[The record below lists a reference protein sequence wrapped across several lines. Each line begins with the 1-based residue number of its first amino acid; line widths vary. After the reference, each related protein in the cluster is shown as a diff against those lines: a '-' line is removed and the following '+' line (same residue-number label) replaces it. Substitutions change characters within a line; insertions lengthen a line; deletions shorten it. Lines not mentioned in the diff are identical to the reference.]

1 MLVGCSALGIGG
13 ERGWAPDDETGN
25 FGSEA
30 EGKAGV
36 AGDGL
41 LPFRWFRLDPPMWLE
56 WFDPEGLPT
65 ADGRDILPRGRR
77 KRWSSSSPP
86 PSRAKLREVG
96 GSMVTAVAK
105 HLSAATQEK
114 RRSVKTRTMEAGAPA
129 GQRENGWGGR
139 RSVMDNSWQ
148 KEIREKSK
156 LTKRVS
162 RVKKSSHN

>member
-41 LPFRWFRLDPPMWLE
+41 LPFRWSRLDPPMWLE
-56 WFDPEGLPT
+56 WLDPDGLP
-65 ADGRDILPRGRR
+65 AVDGRDILPRGRR

-86 PSRAKLREVG
+86 PSRARLREVG
-96 GSMVTAVAK
+96 GSMVTAVAQ
-105 HLSAATQEK
+105 HPSAATQEK
-114 RRSVKTRTMEAGAPA
+114 RR
-129 GQRENGWGGR
+129 
-139 RSVMDNSWQ
+139 
-148 KEIREKSK
+148 
-156 LTKRVS
+156 
-162 RVKKSSHN
+162 